1 MGDPNIPFFE
11 WEGALI
17 ASSLK
22 IEFTSVPEGIHANFF
37 LYCETVASDY
47 AYFTSVD
54 VSEEWFG
61 QFLTECLVI
70 FQGLANPS
78 E

>member
-1 MGDPNIPFFE
+1 MGDPNIPVFK

-22 IEFTSVPEGIHANFF
+22 IEFTSVPEGIHADFF
-37 LYCETVASDY
+37 LYCETVDSHY
-47 AYFTSVD
+47 EYFTFVD
-54 VSEEWFG
+54 ISEEQFG
-61 QFLTECLVI
+61 QFLTNCLVI